1 MNKPIIKKER
11 AVRYDKNMLRERA
24 KDDDKITTKKRANP
38 DNKTREN
45 ERAILR
51 EKTKV
56 QERAGVSEKSI
67 IKERAKGGKKTNY
80 KERAKVPDETNGA
93 ERPTFQDVLAVRTLV
108 RAREDFQGM
117 RKKMDNRLGRKADG
131 TDQDL
136 TESRAF
142 RIDDTEMFTSVAD
155 ACRSQEKEIEKMLKK
170 ILKRF
175 PIYNDY
181 LLHVKGV
188 GDIAAGWI
196 IGEFDIEKATTV
208 SKMWQFAGLNPG
220 LVKGKKRVDHEDGKV
235 EFVET
240 GEMIRGDKLTPGH
253 VSPFNQNLRTA
264 LVGVLAD
271 GFIKQQNYYCMEF
284 YYPYKARLE
293 QEENT
298 VLHVGK
304 EKQWKDV
311 NKGHR
316 DRAAK
321 RYMIKMFLKDLYV
334 AWRTIEGLPVRPSYQ
349 EEYLGHKH

>member
-1 MNKPIIKKER
+1 MNAIIESKERAIISEKTKYKER
-11 AVRYDKNMLRERA
+11 AVKA
-24 KDDDKITTKKRANP
+24 K
-38 DNKTREN
+38 KTN
-45 ERAILR
+45 C
-51 EKTKV
+51 
-56 QERAGVSEKSI
+56 
-67 IKERAKGGKKTNY
+67 KERARVGEKT
-80 KERAKVPDETNGA
+80 RSR
-93 ERPTFQDVLAVRTLV
+93 ERPTFTDILTVRMLVRT
-108 RAREDFQGM
+108 REDFQSM
-117 RKKMDNRLGRKADG
+117 RKKMDNRIGRTADG
-131 TDQDL
+131 EQQNVEERTFRLEDL
-136 TESRAF
+136 
-142 RIDDTEMFTSVAD
+142 EMFKKIAD
-155 ACRSQEKEIEKMLKK
+155 DAKEKEVECEKNLKRV
-170 ILKRF
+170 LKRF
-175 PIYNDY
+175 PIWTEY
-181 LLHVKGV
+181 LEGVKGV
-188 GDIAAGWI
+188 GTIAAGWI

-304 EKQWKDV
+304 EKQWKEV

>member
-1 MNKPIIKKER
+1 MNAIRVEKTKAEER
-11 AVRYDKNMLRERA
+11 AI
-24 KDDDKITTKKRANP
+24 KDEKTKIK
-38 DNKTREN
+38 
-45 ERAILR
+45 ERAILP
-51 EKTKV
+51 EKTRES
-56 QERAGVSEKSI
+56 ERARMSEK
-67 IKERAKGGKKTNY
+67 TT
-80 KERAKVPDETNGA
+80 DE
-93 ERPTFQDVLAVRTLV
+93 ERPTFTDILTVRMLVRT
-108 RAREDFQGM
+108 REDFQSM
-117 RKKMDNRLGRKADG
+117 RKKMDNRIGRTADG
-131 TDQDL
+131 EQQNVEQRTFRLEDL
-136 TESRAF
+136 
-142 RIDDTEMFTSVAD
+142 EMFKKIAD
-155 ACRSQEKEIEKMLKK
+155 DAKEKEVECEKNLKRV
-170 ILKRF
+170 LKRF
-175 PIYNDY
+175 PIWTEY
-181 LLHVKGV
+181 LEGIKGV
-188 GDIAAGWI
+188 GTIAAGWI

-253 VSPFNQNLRTA
+253 VSPFNQKLRTA

-271 GFIKQQNYYCMEF
+271 GFIKQQNYYAMEF

-293 QEENT
+293 QEEST

>member
-1 MNKPIIKKER
+1 
-11 AVRYDKNMLRERA
+11 
-24 KDDDKITTKKRANP
+24 
-38 DNKTREN
+38 
-45 ERAILR
+45 
-51 EKTKV
+51 
-56 QERAGVSEKSI
+56 
-67 IKERAKGGKKTNY
+67 
-80 KERAKVPDETNGA
+80 
-93 ERPTFQDVLAVRTLV
+93 
-108 RAREDFQGM
+108 M
-117 RKKMDNRLGRKADG
+117 RKKMDNRIGRTADG
-131 TDQDL
+131 EQQNVEQRTFRLEDL
-136 TESRAF
+136 
-142 RIDDTEMFTSVAD
+142 EMFKKIAD
-155 ACRSQEKEIEKMLKK
+155 DAKEKEVECEKNLKRV
-170 ILKRF
+170 LKRF
-175 PIYNDY
+175 PIWTEY
-181 LLHVKGV
+181 LEGIKGV
-188 GDIAAGWI
+188 GTIAAGWI

-240 GEMIRGDKLTPGH
+240 GEIIRGDKLTPGH

-271 GFIKQQNYYCMEF
+271 GFIKQQNYYAMEF

>member
-1 MNKPIIKKER
+1 MNAISSKK
-11 AVRYDKNMLRERA
+11 
-24 KDDDKITTKKRANP
+24 TTRGKRATLTEETIEA
-38 DNKTREN
+38 K
-45 ERAILR
+45 RAISS
-51 EKTKV
+51 EKTTV
-56 QERAGVSEKSI
+56 QERAKC
-67 IKERAKGGKKTNY
+67 RKKTTD
-80 KERAKVPDETNGA
+80 K
-93 ERPTFQDVLAVRTLV
+93 ERPTFTDILTVRMLVRT
-108 RAREDFQGM
+108 REDFQSM
-117 RKKMDNRLGRKADG
+117 RKKMDNRIGRTADG
-131 TDQDL
+131 EQQNVEQRTFRLEDL
-136 TESRAF
+136 
-142 RIDDTEMFTSVAD
+142 EMFKKIAD
-155 ACRSQEKEIEKMLKK
+155 DAKEKEVECEKNLKRV
-170 ILKRF
+170 LKRF
-175 PIYNDY
+175 SIWTEY
-181 LLHVKGV
+181 LEGIKGV
-188 GDIAAGWI
+188 GTIAAGWI

-293 QEENT
+293 QEENI
-298 VLHVGK
+298 VMHVGK

>member
-1 MNKPIIKKER
+1 MNAIIEKKER
-11 AVRYDKNMLRERA
+11 AVK
-24 KDDDKITTKKRANP
+24 
-38 DNKTREN
+38 
-45 ERAILR
+45 R
-51 EKTKV
+51 EKTKSR
-56 QERAGVSEKSI
+56 ERARMGEKTISS
-67 IKERAKGGKKTNY
+67 ERAADVEKTI
-80 KERAKVPDETNGA
+80 DF
-93 ERPTFQDVLAVRTLV
+93 ERPTFTDVLTVRILVRT
-108 RAREDFQGM
+108 REDFQSM
-117 RKKMDNRLGRKADG
+117 RQKVDNRMGRKANG
-131 TDQDL
+131 EQQNVEQRTFRLEDL
-136 TESRAF
+136 
-142 RIDDTEMFTSVAD
+142 EMFKKIAD
-155 ACRSQEKEIEKMLKK
+155 DAKEKEVECEKNLKRV
-170 ILKRF
+170 LKRF
-175 PIYNDY
+175 PIWTEY
-181 LLHVKGV
+181 LEGVKGV
-188 GDIAAGWI
+188 GTIAAGWL

-220 LVKGKKRVDHEDGKV
+220 MVRGVKDIEKDKYKPSM
-235 EFVET
+235 
-240 GEMIRGDKLTPGH
+240 GEVIREYTTMKGVKHVHVLTDELIRGDKLTEGFT
-253 VSPFNQNLRTA
+253 SPFNQNLRTA

-304 EKQWKDV
+304 EKQWKEV

>member
-1 MNKPIIKKER
+1 MNAITTEKARKVKRAGNMDKNKEVER
-11 AVRYDKNMLRERA
+11 AIPDK
-24 KDDDKITTKKRANP
+24 
-38 DNKTREN
+38 KTREN
-45 ERAILR
+45 ERATSGK
-51 EKTKV
+51 KTRK
-56 QERAGVSEKSI
+56 E
-67 IKERAKGGKKTNY
+67 ERAKGGEKSNK
-80 KERAKVPDETNGA
+80 P
-93 ERPTFQDVLAVRTLV
+93 ERPTFTDILTVRMLVRT
-108 RAREDFQGM
+108 REDFQSM
-117 RKKMDNRLGRKADG
+117 RKKMDNRIGRTADG
-131 TDQDL
+131 EQQNVEQRTFRLEDL
-136 TESRAF
+136 
-142 RIDDTEMFTSVAD
+142 EMFKKIAD
-155 ACRSQEKEIEKMLKK
+155 DAKEKEVECEKNLKRV
-170 ILKRF
+170 LKRF
-175 PIYNDY
+175 PIWTEY
-181 LLHVKGV
+181 LEGIKGV
-188 GDIAAGWI
+188 GTIAAGWI

>member
-1 MNKPIIKKER
+1 MPEK
-11 AVRYDKNMLRERA
+11 
-24 KDDDKITTKKRANP
+24 TKHS
-38 DNKTREN
+38 
-45 ERAILR
+45 ERAIS
-51 EKTKV
+51 T
-56 QERAGVSEKSI
+56 
-67 IKERAKGGKKTNY
+67 KKTIS
-80 KERAKVPDETNGA
+80 V
-93 ERPTFQDVLAVRTLV
+93 ERPTFQDILTVRMLVRT
-108 RAREDFQGM
+108 REDFQSM
-117 RKKMDNRLGRKADG
+117 RKKMDNRIGRTADG
-131 TDQDL
+131 EQQNVEQRTFRLEDL
-136 TESRAF
+136 
-142 RIDDTEMFTSVAD
+142 EMFKKIAD
-155 ACRSQEKEIEKMLKK
+155 DAKEKEVECEKNLKRV
-170 ILKRF
+170 LKRF
-175 PIYNDY
+175 PIWTEY
-181 LLHVKGV
+181 LEGIKGV
-188 GDIAAGWI
+188 GTIAAGWI

>member
-1 MNKPIIKKER
+1 MNAITTEKARKVKRAGNMDKNKEVER
-11 AVRYDKNMLRERA
+11 AIPDK
-24 KDDDKITTKKRANP
+24 
-38 DNKTREN
+38 KTREN
-45 ERAILR
+45 ERATSGK
-51 EKTKV
+51 KTRK
-56 QERAGVSEKSI
+56 E
-67 IKERAKGGKKTNY
+67 ERAKGGEKSNK
-80 KERAKVPDETNGA
+80 P
-93 ERPTFQDVLAVRTLV
+93 ERPTFTDILTVRMLVRT
-108 RAREDFQGM
+108 REDFQSM
-117 RKKMDNRLGRKADG
+117 RKKMDNRIGRTADG
-131 TDQDL
+131 EQQNVEQRTFRLEDL
-136 TESRAF
+136 
-142 RIDDTEMFTSVAD
+142 EMFKKIAD
-155 ACRSQEKEIEKMLKK
+155 DAKEKEVECEKNLKRV
-170 ILKRF
+170 LKRF
-175 PIYNDY
+175 PIWTEY
-181 LLHVKGV
+181 LEGIKGV
-188 GDIAAGWI
+188 GTIAAGWI

-271 GFIKQQNYYCMEF
+271 GFIKQQNYYAMEF

>member
-1 MNKPIIKKER
+1 MNAIRVEKTTRGER
-11 AVRYDKNMLRERA
+11 ASIIEKTRKNERA
-24 KDDDKITTKKRANP
+24 KN
-38 DNKTREN
+38 
-45 ERAILR
+45 R
-51 EKTKV
+51 EKTTD
-56 QERAGVSEKSI
+56 R
-67 IKERAKGGKKTNY
+67 
-80 KERAKVPDETNGA
+80 
-93 ERPTFQDVLAVRTLV
+93 ERPTFTDILTVRMLVRT
-108 RAREDFQGM
+108 REDFQSM
-117 RKKMDNRLGRKADG
+117 RKKMDNRIGRTADG
-131 TDQDL
+131 EQQNVEQRTFRLEDL
-136 TESRAF
+136 
-142 RIDDTEMFTSVAD
+142 EMFKKIAD
-155 ACRSQEKEIEKMLKK
+155 DAKEKEVECEKNLKRV
-170 ILKRF
+170 LKRF
-175 PIYNDY
+175 PIWTEY
-181 LLHVKGV
+181 LEGIKGV
-188 GDIAAGWI
+188 GTIAAGWI

-253 VSPFNQNLRTA
+253 VSPFNQKLRTA

-293 QEENT
+293 QEENI
-298 VLHVGK
+298 VMHVGK

>member
-1 MNKPIIKKER
+1 MNAIRVEKTRGEKR
-11 AVRYDKNMLRERA
+11 AITQEKTILNERA
-24 KDDDKITTKKRANP
+24 KI
-38 DNKTREN
+38 
-45 ERAILR
+45 R
-51 EKTKV
+51 EKTK
-56 QERAGVSEKSI
+56 EK
-67 IKERAKGGKKTNY
+67 
-80 KERAKVPDETNGA
+80 
-93 ERPTFQDVLAVRTLV
+93 ERPTFTDILTVRMLVRT
-108 RAREDFQGM
+108 REDFQSM
-117 RKKMDNRLGRKADG
+117 RKKMDNRIGRTADG
-131 TDQDL
+131 EQQNVEQRTFRLEDL
-136 TESRAF
+136 
-142 RIDDTEMFTSVAD
+142 EMFKKIAD
-155 ACRSQEKEIEKMLKK
+155 DAKEKEVECEKNLKRV
-170 ILKRF
+170 LKRF
-175 PIYNDY
+175 PIWTEY
-181 LLHVKGV
+181 LEGIKGV
-188 GDIAAGWI
+188 GTIAAGWI

>member
-1 MNKPIIKKER
+1 MNAISSEKTMK
-11 AVRYDKNMLRERA
+11 RERA
-24 KDDDKITTKKRANP
+24 TLT
-38 DNKTREN
+38 E
-45 ERAILR
+45 
-51 EKTKV
+51 
-56 QERAGVSEKSI
+56 
-67 IKERAKGGKKTNY
+67 
-80 KERAKVPDETNGA
+80 ETNGD
-93 ERPTFQDVLAVRTLV
+93 ERPTFTDILTVRMLVRT
-108 RAREDFQGM
+108 REDFQSM
-117 RKKMDNRLGRKADG
+117 RKKMDNRIGRTADG
-131 TDQDL
+131 EQQNVEQRTFRLEDL
-136 TESRAF
+136 
-142 RIDDTEMFTSVAD
+142 EMFKKIAD
-155 ACRSQEKEIEKMLKK
+155 DAKEKEVECEKNLKRV
-170 ILKRF
+170 LKRF
-175 PIYNDY
+175 PIWTEY
-181 LLHVKGV
+181 LEGIKGV
-188 GDIAAGWI
+188 GTIAAGWI

-298 VLHVGK
+298 VLHIGK

>member
-1 MNKPIIKKER
+1 MNAISSKK
-11 AVRYDKNMLRERA
+11 
-24 KDDDKITTKKRANP
+24 TTRGKRATLTEETIEA
-38 DNKTREN
+38 K
-45 ERAILR
+45 RAISS
-51 EKTKV
+51 EKTTV
-56 QERAGVSEKSI
+56 QERAKC
-67 IKERAKGGKKTNY
+67 RKKTTD
-80 KERAKVPDETNGA
+80 K
-93 ERPTFQDVLAVRTLV
+93 ERPTFTDILTVRMLVRT
-108 RAREDFQGM
+108 REDFQSM
-117 RKKMDNRLGRKADG
+117 RKKMDNRIGRTADG
-131 TDQDL
+131 EQQNVEQRTFRLEDL
-136 TESRAF
+136 
-142 RIDDTEMFTSVAD
+142 EMFKKIAD
-155 ACRSQEKEIEKMLKK
+155 DAKEKEVECEKNLKRV
-170 ILKRF
+170 LKRF
-175 PIYNDY
+175 PIWTEY
-181 LLHVKGV
+181 LEGIKGV
-188 GDIAAGWI
+188 GTIAAGWI

-298 VLHVGK
+298 VLHAGK

>member
-1 MNKPIIKKER
+1 MNAIRIENTRGKKRARIEEKTTREERAITQDKTILNERAKCRKKTTDKER
-11 AVRYDKNMLRERA
+11 ATFTDILTVRML
-24 KDDDKITTKKRANP
+24 
-38 DNKTREN
+38 
-45 ERAILR
+45 
-51 EKTKV
+51 
-56 QERAGVSEKSI
+56 
-67 IKERAKGGKKTNY
+67 
-80 KERAKVPDETNGA
+80 
-93 ERPTFQDVLAVRTLV
+93 VRT
-108 RAREDFQGM
+108 REDFQSM
-117 RKKMDNRLGRKADG
+117 RKKMDNRIGRTADG
-131 TDQDL
+131 EQQNVEQRTFRLEDL
-136 TESRAF
+136 
-142 RIDDTEMFTSVAD
+142 EMFKKIAD
-155 ACRSQEKEIEKMLKK
+155 DAKEKEVECEKNLKRV
-170 ILKRF
+170 LKRF
-175 PIYNDY
+175 PIWTEY
-181 LLHVKGV
+181 LEGIKGV
-188 GDIAAGWI
+188 GTIAAGWI

>member
-1 MNKPIIKKER
+1 MNAIQVKKTKKQERAISSEKTTGKER
-11 AVRYDKNMLRERA
+11 A
-24 KDDDKITTKKRANP
+24 IP

-45 ERAILR
+45 ERANKT
-51 EKTKV
+51 EKTKYL
-56 QERAGVSEKSI
+56 ERAT
-67 IKERAKGGKKTNY
+67 GGKKTI
-80 KERAKVPDETNGA
+80 KAERA
-93 ERPTFQDVLAVRTLV
+93 TFTDILTVRMLVRT
-108 RAREDFQGM
+108 REDFQSM
-117 RKKMDNRLGRKADG
+117 RKKMDNRIGRTADG
-131 TDQDL
+131 EQQNVEQRTFRLEDL
-136 TESRAF
+136 
-142 RIDDTEMFTSVAD
+142 EMFKKIAD
-155 ACRSQEKEIEKMLKK
+155 DAKEKEVECEKNLKRV
-170 ILKRF
+170 LKRF
-175 PIYNDY
+175 PIWTEY
-181 LLHVKGV
+181 LEGIKGV
-188 GDIAAGWI
+188 GTIAAGWI

-253 VSPFNQNLRTA
+253 VSPFNQKLRTA

-271 GFIKQQNYYCMEF
+271 GFIKQQNYYAMEF

-293 QEENT
+293 QEEST

>member
-1 MNKPIIKKER
+1 
-11 AVRYDKNMLRERA
+11 
-24 KDDDKITTKKRANP
+24 
-38 DNKTREN
+38 
-45 ERAILR
+45 
-51 EKTKV
+51 
-56 QERAGVSEKSI
+56 
-67 IKERAKGGKKTNY
+67 
-80 KERAKVPDETNGA
+80 
-93 ERPTFQDVLAVRTLV
+93 
-108 RAREDFQGM
+108 
-117 RKKMDNRLGRKADG
+117 
-131 TDQDL
+131 
-136 TESRAF
+136 
-142 RIDDTEMFTSVAD
+142 
-155 ACRSQEKEIEKMLKK
+155 
-170 ILKRF
+170 
-175 PIYNDY
+175 
-181 LLHVKGV
+181 
-188 GDIAAGWI
+188 
-196 IGEFDIEKATTV
+196 
-208 SKMWQFAGLNPG
+208 MWQFAGLNPG

>member
-1 MNKPIIKKER
+1 MNAMIESKER
-11 AVRYDKNMLRERA
+11 AIDTEKTRKSERA
-24 KDDDKITTKKRANP
+24 RVSEKTKKL
-38 DNKTREN
+38 
-45 ERAILR
+45 ERAI
-51 EKTKV
+51 EEDKTK
-56 QERAGVSEKSI
+56 
-67 IKERAKGGKKTNY
+67 N
-80 KERAKVPDETNGA
+80 P
-93 ERPTFQDVLAVRTLV
+93 ERPTFTDILTVRMLVRT
-108 RAREDFQGM
+108 REDFQSM
-117 RKKMDNRLGRKADG
+117 RKKMDNRIGRTADG
-131 TDQDL
+131 EQQNVEQRTFRLEDL
-136 TESRAF
+136 
-142 RIDDTEMFTSVAD
+142 EMFKKIAD
-155 ACRSQEKEIEKMLKK
+155 DAKEKEVECEKNLKRV
-170 ILKRF
+170 LKRF
-175 PIYNDY
+175 PIWTEY
-181 LLHVKGV
+181 LEGIKGV
-188 GDIAAGWI
+188 GTIAAGWI

-271 GFIKQQNYYCMEF
+271 GFIKQQNYYAMEF

-293 QEENT
+293 QEENI
-298 VLHVGK
+298 VMHVGK

-349 EEYLGHKH
+349 EEYLGHKHK

>member
-1 MNKPIIKKER
+1 MNAIQNKKTKMEKRAKRIDKTKIEER
-11 AVRYDKNMLRERA
+11 AIPFEKTKVRERA
-24 KDDDKITTKKRANP
+24 KNDDKSIQYERAN
-38 DNKTREN
+38 KT
-45 ERAILR
+45 
-51 EKTKV
+51 EKTKY
-56 QERAGVSEKSI
+56 S
-67 IKERAKGGKKTNY
+67 
-80 KERAKVPDETNGA
+80 
-93 ERPTFQDVLAVRTLV
+93 ERPTFTDILTVRMLVRT
-108 RAREDFQGM
+108 REDFQSM
-117 RKKMDNRLGRKADG
+117 RKKMDNRIGRTADG
-131 TDQDL
+131 EQQNVEQRTFRLEDL
-136 TESRAF
+136 
-142 RIDDTEMFTSVAD
+142 EMFKKIAD
-155 ACRSQEKEIEKMLKK
+155 DAKEKEVECEKNLKRV
-170 ILKRF
+170 LKRF
-175 PIYNDY
+175 PVWTEY
-181 LLHVKGV
+181 LEGIKGV
-188 GDIAAGWI
+188 GTIAAGWI

-271 GFIKQQNYYCMEF
+271 GFIKQQNYYAMEF